1 MARREAVRE
10 ARGEALEEPRYLL
23 RTAAFRASAAARA
36 VAALVD
42 AEGERAPWDTEVRRR
57 EGHPERAA
65 WWTRAAVA
73 LEDAAAAVMAAAV
86 AADRA
91 AGDTWAA
98 VGEALG
104 VSADTAARRYRKE

>member
-1 MARREAVRE
+1 MRE

-23 RTAAFRASAAARA
+23 RVAAFRASAAARSL
-36 VAALVD
+36 AALVD
-42 AEGERAPWDTEVRRR
+42 AEGERPPWDTEVRRR

-65 WWTRAAVA
+65 RWTRAALA

-91 AGDTWAA
+91 AGDTWAV

-104 VSADTAARRYRKE
+104 VSADTAARRYRSPAG